1 MSIETAQGFAVLQL
15 AYQSFEADVKQVNL
29 EHVTQIAKA
38 QLAYQ
43 SFADVKLASIP
54 LTDVEMYAKLTY
66 NVLRFAFLGKAFLF
80 DGEKLVEVGVPEAVI
95 YPVLAVDG
103 DKAYFTCGLKEDGSV
118 VGVLYGY
125 NIDGYD
131 IKADKDYVA
140 FIVSESV
147 VYIVN
152 ESNTVVGTTKLFGA
166 TPLLKGWKLVSRKPF
181 KAIVMSIKE

>member
-1 MSIETAQGFAVLQL
+1 MSIETVQSFAVLQL
-15 AYQSFEADVKQVNL
+15 AYQSFE
-29 EHVTQIAKA
+29 
-38 QLAYQ
+38 
-43 SFADVKLASIP
+43 ADVKLASIP

-95 YPVLAVDG
+95 YPVLVTDG

-118 VGVLYGY
+118 VGILYGY